1 MADAIKF
8 MTLDVWGTNEAWIR
22 DYINKED
29 AKSLKSVALSSDNT
43 KLLFYKIANPTSES
57 IPAFEIT
64 IPAPDLESVIKKVTG
79 AVEGDVAIFGSGG
92 SLKDTGL
99 KVTDIAT
106 TSSVE
111 QLISEKI
118 ANLSH
123 MKKEIVQEL
132 PDAADADA
140 NTFYLIKING
150 VTGTDKYEIWTLIGN
165 ELVLIDDTSIDL
177 SNYVTSDIM
186 SNSIATAKSEAIS
199 EAVAQADSSAQ
210 AKADKALA
218 DAKSYTDSLINPLT
232 NRVAALETD
241 VDNAENSI
249 LTINQTLTAHSDR
262 IGALETEVGNM
273 EVATVEEAL
282 AVFNSVFETS

>member
-8 MTLDVWGTNEAWIR
+8 MTLDVWGTNETWIR
-22 DYINKED
+22 DYINRED
-29 AKSLKSVALSSDNT
+29 AKSLKTVALSSDGK
-43 KLLFYKIANPTSES
+43 KLLFYKIINPTSDS
-57 IPAFEIT
+57 VPAYEIT
-64 IPAPDLESVIKKVTG
+64 IPAPDLDTVIKKITG
-79 AVEGDVAIFGSGG
+79 AVEGDVAVFDSTGAI
-92 SLKDTGL
+92 KDTGL
-99 KVTDIAT
+99 KVTDIPTSAT
-106 TSSVE
+106 VE
-111 QLISEKI
+111 QMIAEKL

-132 PDAADADA
+132 PNAADADA
-140 NTFYLIKING
+140 NTFYLIKIDS

-186 SNSIATAKSEAIS
+186 SNSISTAKAEAIS

-210 AKADKALA
+210 AKTDKALA
-218 DAKSYTDSLINPLT
+218 DAKIYTDSLVNPLT